1 MIKYKYKFYIKYLVR
16 KIEWYVVLNGC
27 LKNVEIFSKIFI

>member
-16 KIEWYVVLNGC
+16 KIEWYVVLNGYF
-27 LKNVEIFSKIFI
+27 KIIEIFSKIFL